1 MRIGRR
7 AGLAVV
13 TLAAAGC
20 ISIVSGGDEEVRR
33 SETYAASYDET
44 WRAALQSFSELELP
58 IATLE
63 KESGVIATDWIL
75 VADPDERMDC
85 PEDPRSAEMRFNL
98 LVEETTGG
106 TRITITTG
114 ARARD
119 DEGTLQRCVSTGA
132 LERSIHRRVARRVAD

>member
-1 MRIGRR
+1 MRTGRT
-7 AGLAVV
+7 AILAAAI
-13 TLAAAGC
+13 AAAGC
-20 ISIVSGGDEEVRR
+20 ISIVGGDDEEVRR
-33 SETYAASYDET
+33 SETYDATYDAT

-75 VADPDERMDC
+75 VADADERMEC
-85 PEDPRSAEMRFNL
+85 PDDPRSAEMRFNL
-98 LVEETTGG
+98 LVEESGG
-106 TRITITTG
+106 ETRITITTG

-132 LERSIHRRVARRVAD
+132 LEGAIHRRIARKVDG